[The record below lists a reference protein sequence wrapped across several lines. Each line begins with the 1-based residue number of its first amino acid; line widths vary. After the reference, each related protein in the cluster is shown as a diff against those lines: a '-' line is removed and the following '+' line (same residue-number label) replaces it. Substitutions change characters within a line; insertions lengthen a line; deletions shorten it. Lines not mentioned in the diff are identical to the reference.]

1 MPDIVEP
8 SDLIDPEAP
17 VAGGAK
23 VDTAAYASAP
33 EARPSSDNLASGVRS
48 PAEAPVATTRGEPP
62 PPPPPSVGGGDPH
75 AGEHGEAPPRVGLQP
90 GGGEGAPVG
99 SPTPE
104 GEGVL
109 DAAADAL
116 LSLAAD
122 RRWDEISLRDVAGRA
137 GVSFAALYALAPGKA
152 ALLSRLGDRYDRQ
165 ALRAVDGDGPSQAH
179 DRLFEAFMA
188 RLEAMA
194 PHRDAL
200 IAIGRAQPLRVAA
213 GLGRTARALAEG
225 AGVDTSGARGAV
237 RLAALTPAWART
249 LQVWRDDEG
258 ALNRTMAEI
267 DRLLRRASKRLARV
281 ASGF

>member
-1 MPDIVEP
+1 MSNASAEP
-8 SDLIDPEAP
+8 SDLIDTEAP
-17 VAGGAK
+17 VQGGGK
-23 VDTAAYASAP
+23 VDTVAYAGAP
-33 EARPSSDNLASGVRS
+33 EPGAAASDLAH
-48 PAEAPVATTRGEPP
+48 PAAADLLDVEAPGRTAP
-62 PPPPPSVGGGDPH
+62 GDTSQ
-75 AGEHGEAPPRVGLQP
+75 AGEIPLGS
-90 GGGEGAPVG
+90 EGSSASAM
-99 SPTPE
+99 SPHILD

-109 DAAADAL
+109 DAAVDAL

-122 RRWDEISLRDVAGRA
+122 RRWDEISLRDVAERA
-137 GVSFAALYALAPGKA
+137 GVSFAALYARAPGKA
-152 ALLSRLGDRYDRQ
+152 ALLARLGDRYDRA
-165 ALRAVDGDGPSQAH
+165 ALRATDGDRQPKAH

-194 PHRDAL
+194 AHRDVL
-200 IAIGRAQPLRVAA
+200 VAIGRAQPLLVAA

-225 AGVDTSGARGAV
+225 AGVDTSGARGAL

-281 ASGF
+281 GAGF

>member
-1 MPDIVEP
+1 MPDAESDP

-17 VAGGAK
+17 AVGGEK
-23 VDTAAYASAP
+23 IDTVAYAGAP
-33 EARPSSDNLASGVRS
+33 ERDRTKPDLAHPGAGETLDV
-48 PAEAPVATTRGEPP
+48 EAPPP
-62 PPPPPSVGGGDPH
+62 GFGGGDDPY
-75 AGEHGEAPPRVGLQP
+75 AGEDMQAPRPLGPEL
-90 GGGEGAPVG
+90 GGGAALSARTTDDDVA
-99 SPTPE
+99 
-104 GEGVL
+104 
-109 DAAADAL
+109 DAAVDAL

-137 GVSFAALYALAPGKA
+137 GVSFAALYARVPGKA
-152 ALLSRLGDRYDRQ
+152 ALLLRLGDRYDRE
-165 ALRAVDGDGPSQAH
+165 ALRAVDGDRQPQAH

-194 PHRDAL
+194 PHRDVL
-200 IAIGRAQPLRVAA
+200 IAIGRAQPLLVAA

-225 AGVDTSGARGAV
+225 AGVDTSGARGAL

-267 DRLLRRASKRLARV
+267 DRLLRRATRRLGRV
-281 ASGF
+281 GAGF